1 MKSTLDKK
9 WLTFALLLAS
19 LGYGSGAC
27 AQGGFRLQEARI
39 DDIHAAMKAGQ
50 LTCRRLVQAYLDRI
64 EAYDQRGP
72 ALNALQ
78 HVNTRALQEADRLD
92 AVLKSGGASGPLHCI
107 PVLVKDQVET
117 HDMPTTFGSAA
128 FAGFIP
134 QRDAT
139 IVERMRKAGAV
150 ILGKTTMGEFASRY
164 IGSAAGIIRNAYDP
178 GRNASGSSGGTGS
191 AIAANFAAVGIGEDT
206 GGSIRGPAAVSSLVG
221 LRPTV
226 PVVSRFGMM
235 PAVPVSDTLG
245 PITRTVRDAAILLDV
260 IAGYDPNDAVTA
272 AAAGQVPKSYTVF
285 LERDGLKGARIG
297 VLRDPMDAKTDP
309 KSEDYGKV
317 KSVVDKA
324 VADLRRLG
332 AEVLDPVTIPKLR
345 EMVVAAYTRN
355 QFETEQAINAYLA
368 SHKNAPVKTLQE
380 IIITGKVVP
389 WRTKQLL
396 ANLGKTTNDPGYLQV
411 LKAREALKE
420 AVYKLMAGH
429 RLDALMYATF
439 DHQTTLI
446 AADVLT
452 NPDTKDAYG
461 LGGNRNLSP
470 AVGFP
475 AITVPAGFS
484 SDGLPV
490 GIELMARPFAEPLL
504 FRLSYA
510 YEQGTL
516 HRKPPSTAPALQGE
530 L

>member
-1 MKSTLDKK
+1 MKRTLRSR
-9 WLTFALLLAS
+9 WLAAALLP
-19 LGYGSGAC
+19 LGLIATSAGF
-27 AQGGFRLQEARI
+27 AQSAFRLQEARI
-39 DDIHAAMKAGQ
+39 DDIHAAMKSGQ

-64 EAYDQRGP
+64 EAYDKRGP

-78 HVNTRALQEADRLD
+78 HVNARALEEADRLD
-92 AVLKSGGASGPLHCI
+92 AAFKSGGVSGLLHCI

-117 HDMPTTFGSAA
+117 SDMPTTYGSAA
-128 FAGFIP
+128 FARFMS

-164 IGSAAGIIRNAYDP
+164 IGSASGIIRNAYDP
-178 GRNASGSSGGTGS
+178 SRNASGSSGGTGS

-226 PVVSRFGMM
+226 PLVSRFGMM
-235 PAVPVSDTLG
+235 PAVPVNDTLG

-260 IAGYDPNDAVTA
+260 IAGYDPNDPVTA
-272 AAAGQVPKSYTVF
+272 AAAGQVPKSYTAA
-285 LERDGLKGARIG
+285 LNRDALKGARIG
-297 VLRDPMDAKTDP
+297 VLRDPLDAKTDA

-317 KSVVDKA
+317 KMVVDRA
-324 VADLRRLG
+324 IADLRRLG
-332 AEVLDPVTIPKLR
+332 AEVIDPVTIPKLR

-355 QFETEQAINAYLA
+355 QFETEPAINAYLA

-380 IIITGKVVP
+380 IVITGKVTP
-389 WRTKQLL
+389 WRTTQLL
-396 ANLGKTTNDPGYLQV
+396 ANIGKTTNDPGYLQV
-411 LKAREALKE
+411 LKAREAVKE
-420 AVYKLMAGH
+420 AVFTLMADQ
-429 RLDALMYATF
+429 RLDAILYATF
-439 DHQTTLI
+439 DHQTTPI

-452 NPDTKDAYG
+452 NPATKDAYG
-461 LGGNRNLSP
+461 LGSNRNLSP

-475 AITVPAGFS
+475 AIAVPAGFT
-484 SDGLPV
+484 SDALPV

-504 FRLSYA
+504 FGLAYA
-510 YEQGTL
+510 YEQGTMN
-516 HRKPPSTAPALQGE
+516 RKPPSTTPPLPGE
-530 L
+530 M